1 MAEQSIGMAT
11 GTGAAFGDGNV
22 GSGYASSRMTAME
35 TKTLSDGVLQTGSL
49 LAMSGTGTSSLTFAS
64 GAAIVGG
71 YFYENTSS
79 AAISVAT
86 SVADGT
92 YTAALLVNAT
102 AGSLSV
108 ITKSAA
114 GTTIGTY
121 SVRLVIA
128 TTAQITTPGTGWN
141 ALGYSY
147 LVLGTVAVAGGIV
160 GTITPAYTMYGTTT
174 QLPYQ
179 SYAWMSGGTA
189 TLTNVNISYDITTYT
204 ASDRSADL
212 IFSNATSTGIIT
224 VRRAGLYAIAAN
236 ITYGT
241 ASTGTRNAQLK
252 VNGTTVQRNMMTPG
266 AATSYLGTTWMQV
279 LAAGDTVNMA
289 SNTLTTAAQS
299 VTDCLFTIARV

>member
-11 GTGAAFGDGNV
+11 GATSAFGDGNV

-49 LAMSGTGTSSLTFAS
+49 MAMTGNGTNTLTIAA

-71 YFYENTSS
+71 YFYENTTS
-79 AAISVAT
+79 AAIVITTLANATYNVVVFVNDTAGALTVSRSVSGTTVTTYAVR
-86 SVADGT
+86 VAVC
-92 YTAALLVNAT
+92 TAAQLV
-102 AGSLSV
+102 GR
-108 ITKSAA
+108 
-114 GTTIGTY
+114 TY
-121 SVRLVIA
+121 L
-128 TTAQITTPGTGWN
+128 Q
-141 ALGYSY
+141 
-147 LVLGTVAVAGGIV
+147 LGTVVVSGAAITAAG
-160 GTITPAYTMYGTTT
+160 ITPDYTMYGTTT

-189 TLTNVNISYDITTYT
+189 TLTNVNTSYDITAY
-204 ASDRSADL
+204 SSSSVSADS
-212 IFSNATSTGIIT
+212 IFSVNTTTGIVT

-241 ASTGTRNAQLK
+241 ASTGTRTAQLK
-252 VNGTTVQRNMMTPG
+252 VNSTTVQRHMMTPG

-289 SNTLTTAAQS
+289 SNTITTAAQS
-299 VTDCLFTIARV
+299 VTDCLFTVTRA

>member
-11 GTGAAFGDGNV
+11 GVGIAFGDGN

-49 LAMSGTGTSSLTFAS
+49 LAMTGNGTNTLTIAA

-79 AAISVAT
+79 SAIVISTLANATYNVVVFVNDTAGALTVSRSVSGTTVTTYAVR
-86 SVADGT
+86 VAVC
-92 YTAALLVNAT
+92 TAAQLV
-102 AGSLSV
+102 GR
-108 ITKSAA
+108 
-114 GTTIGTY
+114 TY
-121 SVRLVIA
+121 L
-128 TTAQITTPGTGWN
+128 Q
-141 ALGYSY
+141 
-147 LVLGTVAVAGGIV
+147 LGTVVVSGAAITAAG
-160 GTITPAYTMYGTTT
+160 ITPDYTMYGTTT

-189 TLTNVNISYDITTYT
+189 TLTNVNTSYDITAY
-204 ASDRSADL
+204 SSSSVSADS
-212 IFSNATSTGIIT
+212 IFSVNTTTGIVT

-241 ASTGTRNAQLK
+241 ASTGTRTAQLK
-252 VNGTTVQRNMMTPG
+252 VNSTTVQRHMMTPG

-289 SNTLTTAAQS
+289 SNTITTAAQS
-299 VTDCLFTIARV
+299 VTDCLFTVTRA